1 MDRNGNPLAG
11 VRMHVSGDGWRG
23 ADDISSNSWQDAAA
37 TTRRNAQVTLGPG
50 YARPGKWYVSVV
62 DDNGKRLSN
71 ELTVY
76 TDADTVE
83 KPCGVARSGAVQVVP
98 VLIRQN

>member
-1 MDRNGNPLAG
+1 MDRAGNPYAG
-11 VRMHVSGDGWRG
+11 VTMHVSGDGWSG
-23 ADDISSNSWQDAAA
+23 ANGVSNNHWEDPTAL
-37 TTRRNAQVTLGPG
+37 TRRNVQVTLGAG
-50 YARPGKWYVSVV
+50 YARPGKWYVSVI
-62 DDNGKRLSN
+62 DDTGKRLSN

-83 KPCGVARSGAVQVVP
+83 KPCGSPRAGAVQVVP